1 MPAFFIAKNCLKGKI
16 ALNVKKEKLNIK
28 RARRRRAL
36 FVFYA
41 VSLSSFALRS
51 TTKS

>member
-1 MPAFFIAKNCLKGKI
+1 MPAFFIAQI
-16 ALNVKKEKLNIK
+16 ARRQDCAQSKKEKLNIK

>member
-1 MPAFFIAKNCLKGKI
+1 MCLLFLLLKLPEGKI
-16 ALNVKKEKLNIK
+16 VLKVKKEKLNIK